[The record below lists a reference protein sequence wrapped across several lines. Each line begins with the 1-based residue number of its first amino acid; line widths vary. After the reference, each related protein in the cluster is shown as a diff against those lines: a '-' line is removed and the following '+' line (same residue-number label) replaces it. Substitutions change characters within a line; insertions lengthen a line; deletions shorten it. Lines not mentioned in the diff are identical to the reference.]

1 MHLSAL
7 FIRRPV
13 ATTLLSLALL
23 LAGSVAYSV
32 LPVASLPDVDFPVI
46 GASAGL
52 PGASPETMAS
62 AVATPLERQFGR
74 IAGVNQMTSSSSLGS
89 ASVTLQFD
97 IDRNIDAAARD
108 VQAAINAARSQLPSY
123 LPQNPSYRKANP
135 AEAPILILTL
145 TSDVVPK
152 PQIYDIAD
160 SILAQKISQIQGV
173 GQCFVGGSA
182 QPAVRV
188 ELNPMQ
194 LGNNGVGLDA
204 VRTALANANANRPKG
219 AFQDATNRWQIDDDD
234 QIFKASDY
242 APIIAGYNKTTGAP
256 VRVGDLGTVT
266 NAVSDIHT
274 MGVSGINPDKGP
286 PGKLKDAILII
297 VFKIPGANVI
307 DAVDKV
313 LAELPH
319 LQAEIPPTIKID
331 VAVDRTTTIR
341 ASVHDVEISLIISV
355 LLVVLVVFLFLREVW
370 ATVIPSVA
378 VPLSLVGTFGVMY
391 LLGYSVDNLS
401 LMALTISTGFVVD
414 DAIVVI
420 ENITRYLE
428 VGMSPYEAAMKGS
441 REIGFTVLS
450 MSTSLIAVF
459 IPILLM
465 GGIVGKLFREFA
477 VTLSVAIAV
486 SLLVSL
492 TTTPMLCAQ
501 FLKSRDETRHG
512 RLYRMSERGFQWM
525 HDEYAMGLRWV
536 LRHQWLI
543 LFVAVGTA
551 VLNVVLFMVVP
562 KGFFPQQDTGR
573 LGGRT
578 RAAQD
583 ISFTAMSE
591 KQRTLAQMVMEDPA
605 IGSVTAFVG
614 GNGPGGGSSN
624 VGNMFIALKPLNQ
637 RPSHVTADA
646 VVNRLRRKLTSVPGA
661 TLFLQ
666 SQQDIQIGGR
676 GSDAQYQYT
685 LSDENIQEL
694 NTWAP
699 QLQARM
705 RSMPEL
711 RDVSTDQQ
719 DQGLAAT
726 LVIDRDTAARLGIT
740 TAAIDQVLYDAF
752 GQREVSTMY
761 TGLNQYF
768 VVMEVDPKYQLS
780 PDALNGIYIKASNVV
795 GSTTATPNT
804 GTTTATPTAASGGG
818 AAAAVAAP
826 AVPAAPAAN
835 LSNGGASNLGT
846 TSAPGTSTSPF
857 SVAAPVVSTTFGAAG
872 TPSTLTSVAPTT
884 SGSSSSPA
892 GSAPATITFTPP
904 GNTVVPPITL
914 PTNAPVTAQASTAIV
929 SAVGS
934 ATAAAGGGAATAAA
948 APTPSTGG
956 AMVPLSAIAH
966 YERQRT
972 SLQVNHQ
979 GQYPAVTLTFN
990 LAPNVALG
998 DAVTAL
1004 QKAEADMGMPS
1015 AVHATFQGTAQAF
1028 QQSLSSEPW
1037 LILAALVAVYI
1048 VLGILYESL
1057 IHPLTI
1063 LSTLPPAG
1071 VGAIM
1076 ALLITGT
1083 DLSIIALIGI
1093 ILLIGIVK
1101 KNAIMMIDFALQA
1114 ERDQGLPPEEAIT
1127 QACLLR
1133 FRPIMMTTLAAMFGG
1148 LPLAIGMGTGSELR
1162 QPLGITIV
1170 GGLIVSQMLTLFTT
1184 PVVYLFFDRLQWRV
1198 MKLRKIGSEL
1208 EEAPGD

>member
-1 MHLSAL
+1 MHISAP
-7 FIRRPV
+7 FIKRPV
-13 ATTLLSLALL
+13 ATTLLSLALM
-23 LAGSVAYSV
+23 LAGSVAYSI

-46 GASAGL
+46 GVGAGL

-89 ASVTLQFD
+89 ASVVLQFD
-97 IDRNIDAAARD
+97 LNRDIDAAARD
-108 VQAAINAARSQLPSY
+108 VQAAINAARSQLPAY
-123 LPQNPSYRKANP
+123 LPQNPGYRKANP

-152 PQIYDIAD
+152 PKIYDMAD
-160 SILAQKISQIQGV
+160 SILAQRIAQIQGV
-173 GQCFVGGSA
+173 GQVFVGGSA

-194 LGNNGVGLDA
+194 LANNGVGLEA
-204 VRTALANANANRPKG
+204 VRTALAGANANRPKG
-219 AFQDATNRWQIDDDD
+219 VFQNSDHRWQITDND

-242 APIIAGYNKTTGAP
+242 GPIIVGYNKQTGAP

-266 NAVSDIHT
+266 DSVSDIRT
-274 MGVSGINPDKGP
+274 MGLAGNKSQGHSGI
-286 PGKLKDAILII
+286 LKDAILIVI
-297 VFKIPGANVI
+297 FKIPGANVI
-307 DAVDKV
+307 DTVDAVLK
-313 LAELPH
+313 EMPR
-319 LQAEIPPTIKID
+319 LQAEIPPTIAMN

-341 ASVHDVEISLIISV
+341 SSVRDVEISLIISV

-370 ATVIPSVA
+370 ATIIPSVA

-391 LLGYSVDNLS
+391 LLGYTIDNLS

-428 VGMSPYEAAMKGS
+428 KGMQPFEAAMKGS

-492 TTTPMLCAQ
+492 TTTPMLCAK
-501 FLKSRDETRHG
+501 FLKPRDESRHG
-512 RLYRMSERGFQWM
+512 RIYRAAEGAFQWL
-525 HDEYAMGLRWV
+525 HHEYNSALRWV
-536 LRHQWLI
+536 LRHQWITLS
-543 LFVAVGTA
+543 VAVGCA
-551 VLNVVLFMVVP
+551 LLNVYLYIIVP

-573 LGGRT
+573 MGGAT
-578 RAAQD
+578 RGAQD
-583 ISFTAMSE
+583 ISFTAMRE
-591 KQRTLAQMVMEDPA
+591 KQRELAQMVLDDP
-605 IGSVTAFVG
+605 SVETVTAFVG
-614 GNGPGGGSSN
+614 GGGPGGGGSN
-624 VGNMFIALKPLNQ
+624 VGRMFVALKPLNE
-637 RPSHVTADA
+637 RPGRKSADQVIA
-646 VVNRLRRKLTSVPGA
+646 GLRAKLTSVPGA

-666 SQQDIQIGGR
+666 AQQDIQVGGR

-685 LSDENIQEL
+685 LSDENLNEL

-699 QLQARM
+699 QLLARM
-705 RSMPEL
+705 RTMPEL
-711 RDVSTDQQ
+711 RDASTDQQ
-719 DQGLAAT
+719 NQGLAAN
-726 LVIDRDTAARLGIT
+726 LVVDRDTASRLGVSMQ
-740 TAAIDQVLYDAF
+740 AIDQVLYDAF
-752 GQREVSTMY
+752 GQRQVSTMY

-768 VVMEVDPKYQLS
+768 VVMEVDPQYQLS
-780 PDALNGIYIKASNVV
+780 PDALKSIYVKAGTSS
-795 GSTTATPNT
+795 GAPTAMSSTT
-804 GTTTATPTAASGGG
+804 
-818 AAAAVAAP
+818 V
-826 AVPAAPAAN
+826 
-835 LSNGGASNLGT
+835 
-846 TSAPGTSTSPF
+846 
-857 SVAAPVVSTTFGAAG
+857 
-872 TPSTLTSVAPTT
+872 
-884 SGSSSSPA
+884 
-892 GSAPATITFTPP
+892 
-904 GNTVVPPITL
+904 
-914 PTNAPVTAQASTAIV
+914 
-929 SAVGS
+929 
-934 ATAAAGGGAATAAA
+934 AATAATTAPATGAPMFPA
-948 APTPSTGG
+948 APKAPTGATAVFPTSGGNLVTESSSSSASPAATAATSNAGTAAAIPAAASTPLTAGSTGG
-956 AMVPLSAIAH
+956 AMVPLSAFAH
-966 YERQRT
+966 FEEKRT
-972 SLQVNHQ
+972 SLAVNHQ

-1004 QKAEADMGMPS
+1004 EKVQGDMGMPS
-1015 AVHATFQGTAQAF
+1015 TIHATFQGTAQAF
-1028 QQSLSSEPW
+1028 QDSLRNEPY

-1071 VGAIM
+1071 VGAIL

-1083 DLSIIALIGI
+1083 DLSIMALIGI

-1114 ERDQGLPPEEAIT
+1114 EREQGLPPVEAIY
-1127 QACLLR
+1127 QASLLR
-1133 FRPIMMTTLAAMFGG
+1133 FRPIMMTTMAAMFGG
-1148 LPLAIGMGTGSELR
+1148 LPLAIGMGVGSELR
-1162 QPLGITIV
+1162 KPLGITIV
-1170 GGLIVSQMLTLFTT
+1170 GGLMVSQMLTLFTT
-1184 PVVYLFFDRLQWRV
+1184 PVVYLFFDRLQWKV
-1198 MKLRKIGSEL
+1198 MKLHRIGSEL
-1208 EEAPGD
+1208 EEPTGD